1 MGKLINLKG
10 KRMIN
15 LTYQQIREKSF
26 NETLVRV
33 MNAKMPIPVSRRL
46 IAITDEVKKEQGQSD
61 KLFEA
66 LTAQYLEPMP
76 ESRGQ
81 LLRTKETLSEDE
93 KKEAEQKLKEFLETK
108 VEIQKE
114 PIKDLE
120 IQFLNLSA
128 TELMAIEGII
138 VAD

>member
-1 MGKLINLKG
+1 
-10 KRMIN
+10 MIN

-46 IAITDEVKKEQGQSD
+46 IAITDALKKEQGQSD